1 MIWYSIWLSF
11 NNICDMIWNRCMFL
25 RFLVKSRKSRRKLLW
40 TWECTFYFVKIF
52 NSERRPVTV
61 TESVAEICCVV
72 ANLNFVSS
80 QEAELGHEEKL
91 RNSLFIAGGKQ
102 PRLTSQFKMYL
113 KSRLVMVTSRLSVYL
128 AMEVWVTGGTCGLHV
143 KVGCGGG

>member
-1 MIWYSIWLSF
+1 M
-11 NNICDMIWNRCMFL
+11 
-25 RFLVKSRKSRRKLLW
+25 
-40 TWECTFYFVKIF
+40 
-52 NSERRPVTV
+52 

-102 PRLTSQFKMYL
+102 PRLTTQFKMYL
-113 KSRLVMVTSRLSVYL
+113 IVLQKVTSE
-128 AMEVWVTGGTCGLHV
+128 ANP
-143 KVGCGGG
+143 KVRNHGEGPY